1 MKKSLNKKCL
11 LSLLTLWMCLLS
23 ASASS
28 TTDVPRLFPTAAD
41 GYWRHQVP
49 AAMRRDYARLAEQY
63 RSADWAPIPDSL
75 FAEFRKNGNRTRF
88 EEASFSKRRQL
99 ACLVMGEIMQHKGR
113 FLPAVRRGLHY
124 FMEQEPWWGLPAHYP
139 LSCPERNRQVV
150 DLFNAETAS
159 MLAWTVYMLGEDIDR
174 EEPGLVGQMKEEIAR
189 RFLRP
194 TLYERQGWK
203 RNANNWNTWI
213 TSNWLECVM
222 LCETDSTRRTEAL
235 KGIHANLRL
244 FLNHY
249 PDDGG
254 CEEGVDYWDRA
265 GASFFES
272 LYFLDAMSA
281 PLPLTGAEQEKV
293 HAMGRFLTTM
303 HIHDLTFVNF
313 SDAKSECLPNINI
326 LFPYGAYF
334 NDATMMSFAA
344 YIGRAHNYLSRPSY
358 LFLRT
363 GNFPTLS
370 RELLLLSMLPRFK
383 STRAAQ
389 PQTVDAYLANSQI
402 MVAATAPS
410 NPSAHHWLV
419 AAKGGNNGESHNHND
434 VGNFI
439 VYYDHRPV
447 IIDLGRDTY
456 TSQTFSAR
464 RYEMTNNRSLYHNV
478 PVVNSEEQAA
488 GRNFRAQ
495 AVEHQAT
502 DTLSMMTLD
511 LAKAYPA
518 GAQVERWTRR
528 IALNRKANR
537 VELSEH
543 FSCRQM
549 AMKPT
554 ALTLMCFGQPQPEG
568 EGRVVLD
575 GGRVALRFD
584 ARQLSVTI
592 QKVDLGQGILHNQ
605 WKDNV
610 YRLELRV
617 TRPEERQTVDYQLET
632 NKNNI
637 R

>member
-1 MKKSLNKKCL
+1 MKGNLKKRSL
-11 LSLLTLWMCLLS
+11 LSWLPLWLWLPFALA
-23 ASASS
+23 ASTA
-28 TTDVPRLFPTAAD
+28 DAPRLFPTAA
-41 GYWRHQVP
+41 GHYWRHQVP
-49 AAMRRDYARLAEQY
+49 SAMRRDYVRLAERYQ
-63 RSADWAPIPDSL
+63 SADWTPIPDSL
-75 FAEFRKNGNRTRF
+75 FAEFRKNGNRIHF
-88 EEASFSKRRQL
+88 EEVSFGKRRQL

-113 FLPAVRRGLHY
+113 FLPAIRNGLHY
-124 FMEQEPWWGLPAHYP
+124 FMDQETWWGLPAHYP
-139 LSCPERNRQVV
+139 LSRPERNRQVV

-174 EEPGLVGQMKEEIAR
+174 EEPGLTRQMKEEITR

-222 LCETDSTRRTEAL
+222 LCETDSIRRGEAL
-235 KGIHANLRL
+235 NGIHANLRL
-244 FLNHY
+244 FLSRY

-281 PLPLTGAEQEKV
+281 PLPLTEAEREKV

-303 HIHDLTFVNF
+303 HIHNLTFVNF
-313 SDAKSECLPNINI
+313 SDAKSKCLPNINV

-334 NDATMMSFAA
+334 NDETMMSFAA
-344 YIGRAHNYLSRPSY
+344 YIGRTYDYLSHPST

-383 STRAAQ
+383 SIPAVQ
-389 PQTVDAYLANSQI
+389 PQTVDAYLSNSQI
-402 MVAATAPS
+402 MVAATARQH
-410 NPSAHHWLV
+410 PSAHRWLV

-439 VYYDHRPV
+439 VYYDQRPV
-447 IIDLGRDTY
+447 IVDLGRDTY
-456 TSQTFSAR
+456 TSQTFSNR
-464 RYEMTNNRSLYHNV
+464 RYELTNNRSLYHNV
-478 PVVNSEEQAA
+478 PLINGEEQAA

-495 AVEHQAT
+495 TVAHQAT
-502 DTLSMMTLD
+502 DTASVMTLD

-518 GAQVERWTRR
+518 EAKVERWTRR
-528 IALNRKANR
+528 IVLDRKADR
-537 VELSEH
+537 VELTEN
-543 FSCRQM
+543 FSLQQPTTK
-549 AMKPT
+549 AT
-554 ALTLMCFGQPQPEG
+554 ALTLMCFGKPQMEG
-568 EGRVVLD
+568 EGRVLLD
-575 GGRVALRFD
+575 EGRVALRFD
-584 ARQLSVTI
+584 ARQLSATI
-592 QKVDLGQGILHNQ
+592 QKVDLGQGILHTQ

-617 TRPEERQTVDYQLET
+617 TDPREVQTVDYRLET

-637 R
+637 K